1 MVICGV
7 IVTLAGCASYGDIQ
21 NTALTDGGTASTYS
35 VKAFQPRFAE
45 GENSFILAFSGG
57 GTRAAALSYGVL
69 KALRDVKVDTSRG
82 EIRLLDA
89 VDAISSVSG
98 GSFTSVYYGLH
109 GDGIFS
115 DYESVFLRKNV
126 QGELLKRLSNPFNW
140 FRSFGRTEL
149 AVEYYE
155 GNVFRGATY
164 SDMLNAGGP
173 LILVNASDLAA
184 GNSIWFSQDYF
195 NLLCSDILDFP
206 VSRAVAA
213 SSAVPGLFTPVVLQN
228 FADCQYQSSATM
240 EYARAAVAGQPQL
253 EMELRAIESYFDKE
267 KRPYVHLV
275 DGGITDNLGL
285 RALYNLS
292 VWDGGV
298 KNYYQ
303 RYGRKPP
310 RRVVVVIVD
319 AATEPGYQMNRSNQ
333 VPYLTEVMEA
343 MSSVQLHR
351 YTAATLT
358 LTQQALAELSREL
371 SKPEHPVETYFIH
384 LSLGQVTDPVRQAF
398 FNNIPTSFSLSNEQ
412 VDALIEIGG
421 ELLQAN
427 PDFRRLMADIE
438 AVPEG

>member
-1 MVICGV
+1 
-7 IVTLAGCASYGDIQ
+7 
-21 NTALTDGGTASTYS
+21 
-35 VKAFQPRFAE
+35 
-45 GENSFILAFSGG
+45 
-57 GTRAAALSYGVL
+57 
-69 KALRDVKVDTSRG
+69 
-82 EIRLLDA
+82 
-89 VDAISSVSG
+89 
-98 GSFTSVYYGLH
+98 
-109 GDGIFS
+109 
-115 DYESVFLRKNV
+115 
-126 QGELLKRLSNPFNW
+126 
-140 FRSFGRTEL
+140 
-149 AVEYYE
+149 
-155 GNVFRGATY
+155 
-164 SDMLNAGGP
+164 
-173 LILVNASDLAA
+173 
-184 GNSIWFSQDYF
+184 
-195 NLLCSDILDFP
+195 
-206 VSRAVAA
+206 
-213 SSAVPGLFTPVVLQN
+213 
-228 FADCQYQSSATM
+228 M

>member
-1 MVICGV
+1 MLGCSV
-7 IVTLAGCASYGDIQ
+7 IVTLAGCASHGDIENTPLTND
-21 NTALTDGGTASTYS
+21 NTAATYS

-45 GENSFILAFSGG
+45 RENSFILAFSGG

-69 KALRDVKVDTSRG
+69 KALRDVRVDTSQG

-115 DYESVFLRKNV
+115 DYESVFLRKNI
-126 QGELLKRLSNPFNW
+126 QGDLLNRLVNPINW
-140 FRSFGRTEL
+140 FKSFGRTEL

-155 GNVFRGATY
+155 ENVFHGATY
-164 SDMLNAGGP
+164 SDLLDAGGP

-184 GNSIWFSQDYF
+184 GNSIWFTQDYF
-195 NLLCSDILDFP
+195 DLLCSDILDFP

-228 FADCQYQSSATM
+228 FANCQDQSSATL
-240 EYARAAVAGQPQL
+240 EHARAAVAGKPQL
-253 EMELRAIESYFDKE
+253 EMKLRAMESYSDKE

-285 RALYNLS
+285 RAIHNLS

-303 RYGRKPP
+303 RYGRNPP

-333 VPYLTEVMEA
+333 VPHLTEVMDA

-351 YTAATLT
+351 YTAATLA
-358 LTQQALAELSREL
+358 LAQQALAELSRDL

-384 LSLGQVTDPVRQAF
+384 LGLDQVTDPVRQAF
-398 FNNIPTSFSLSNEQ
+398 FNSIPTSFYLSDEQ

-427 PDFRRLMADIE
+427 PEYRRLMADLGE
-438 AVPEG
+438 